1 MNLLKTVVD
10 DLGKILKKNGINE
23 AVDIRISY
31 IDNYDYQ
38 INNLVKHQNHPDIDS
53 IKEEISTSLNSSGLI
68 NIFDFA
74 KNLFINIQIN
84 AESIIGNLEDVKNNI
99 LNDKKESVIIDYGG
113 PNIGKPLHVG
123 HLRPLNIGR
132 SIYLTNKIIGNDIK
146 SDIHLGDWGMPVAQI
161 ITYCE
166 LEKISFDELTINM
179 LEEIYPSASKKYS
192 SDDNFKEKSQETNK
206 KLSSGEKEVFSDWK
220 KISELTLTSLK
231 ETLLILNH
239 DFDYWWGESSVNEL
253 IPDMLRNLENEGKI
267 EKDDGAFIS
276 SQITDP
282 RILITKSDG
291 SYLYIT
297 TDLATAL
304 LRNKEISHEK
314 VLYVTD
320 NRQKLHFEQLF
331 ESLSFFDF
339 PSKEYAHVGFGT
351 INDSN
356 GNPLKTRDG
365 GNLKLVDLYEQAYN
379 YIQKINSNLSEADL
393 HCLTNTVLTYSDL
406 ITNRKTD
413 YKFDLEKFTSV
424 SGKTGI
430 YVQYAQVR
438 ANKLVKTLIKDKPSL
453 PIAPTP
459 LGSLDRN
466 LVINLA
472 NIEFH
477 LELSIKNNEPHHLA
491 NYLYTISNAFNAFYQ
506 DSNIK
511 KIEDTNE
518 RNQKIL
524 ITTLF
529 IEYSHLVMSC
539 LGITPV
545 NKDVT
550 L

>member
-1 MNLLKTVVD
+1 MNLLKTVID
-10 DLGKILKKNGINE
+10 DLGEILKKNGIDE
-23 AVDIRISY
+23 TVDIRISN

-38 INNLVKHQNHPDIDS
+38 INNLVKHQNHPNVDS
-53 IKEEISTSLNSSGLI
+53 IKEEISASLNSSGLI
-68 NIFDFA
+68 NNFDFA

-84 AESIIGNLEDVKNNI
+84 AESIIGNLEDVKTNI
-99 LNDKKESVIIDYGG
+99 LKHKKESVIIDYGG

-239 DFDYWWGESSVNEL
+239 DFDYWWGESSVNDL
-253 IPDMLRNLENEGKI
+253 IPDMLQNLENEGKI

-365 GNLKLVDLYEQAYN
+365 GNLKLVDLYDQAYN

-438 ANKLVKTLIKDKPSL
+438 ANKLVKMLIKDEPSL
-453 PIAPTP
+453 SITPTP

-511 KIEDTNE
+511 KIEDTDE

-524 ITTLF
+524 ITNLF

-545 NKDVT
+545 KKM
-550 L
+550 

>member
-10 DLGKILKKNGINE
+10 DLGNILKKNDIDE
-23 AVDIRISY
+23 VIDIRISNL
-31 IDNYDYQ
+31 DNYDYQ
-38 INNLVKHQNHPDIDS
+38 VNNLVKHQNHPNVES
-53 IKEEISTSLNSSGLI
+53 IKKEISNTLTLSGLI
-68 NIFDFA
+68 DVFDIA
-74 KNLFINIQIN
+74 KNLFINIHIN
-84 AESIIGNLEDVKNNI
+84 AESIIENLQDVKNNI
-99 LNDKKESVIIDYGG
+99 LREDKESIIIDYGG

-132 SIYLTNKIIGNDIK
+132 SIYLTNKIIGNDIT

-166 LEKISFDELTINM
+166 LEGISFDELTINM
-179 LEEIYPSASKKYS
+179 LEEIYPNASKKYS
-192 SDDNFKEKSQETNK
+192 ADDNFKKRSQETNK
-206 KLSSGEKEVFSDWK
+206 KLSSGEKEVFSNWK

-239 DFDYWWGESSVNEL
+239 DFDYWWGESSVNDL
-253 IPDMLRNLENEGKI
+253 IPDMLRSLESEGKI

-297 TDLATAL
+297 TDLATAI

-331 ESLSFFDF
+331 KSLSFFDF

-351 INDSN
+351 INDPN

-365 GNLKLVDLYEQAYN
+365 GNLKLVDLYEQAFN
-379 YIQKINSNLSEADL
+379 YIQKINSTLSESDL

-438 ANKLVKTLIKDKPSL
+438 ANKLVKTLSKDKPSL
-453 PIAPTP
+453 PITP
-459 LGSLDRN
+459 PPLETLDRN
-466 LVINLA
+466 LVIALA

-477 LELSIKNNEPHHLA
+477 LELSLKNNEPHHLA
-491 NYLYTISNAFNAFYQ
+491 NYLYDISNAFNAFYQ

-511 KIEDTNE
+511 KIENVDE
-518 RNQKIL
+518 KKQKIF

-529 IEYSHLVMSC
+529 IEYSHLIMSC
-539 LGITPV
+539 LGIKPV
-545 NKDVT
+545 EKM
-550 L
+550 

>member
-1 MNLLKTVVD
+1 MNLLKTVID
-10 DLGKILKKNGINE
+10 DLGEILKKNGIDE
-23 AVDIRISY
+23 TVDIRISN

-38 INNLVKHQNHPDIDS
+38 INNLVKHQNHPNVDS

-68 NIFDFA
+68 NNFDFA

-84 AESIIGNLEDVKNNI
+84 AESIIGNLEDVKTNI
-99 LNDKKESVIIDYGG
+99 LKDKKESVIIDYGG

-132 SIYLTNKIIGNDIK
+132 SIYLTNKIIGNDIN

-166 LEKISFDELTINM
+166 LEGISFDELTINM
-179 LEEIYPSASKKYS
+179 LEEIYPNASKKYS
-192 SDDNFKEKSQETNK
+192 ADDNFKKRSQGTNK
-206 KLSSGEKEVFSDWK
+206 KLSAGEKEVFSNWK

-239 DFDYWWGESSVNEL
+239 DFDYWWGESSVNDL
-253 IPDMLRNLENEGKI
+253 IPDMLQSLESEGKI

-304 LRNKEISHEK
+304 LRNKQISHEK

-379 YIQKINSNLSEADL
+379 YIQEINSTLSETDL

-406 ITNRKTD
+406 LTNRKTD

-438 ANKLVKTLIKDKPSL
+438 AKKLIETLSEQKPTLQIPS
-453 PIAPTP
+453 TP
-459 LGSLDRN
+459 LGPLDRK
-466 LVINLA
+466 LIIALA

-477 LELSIKNNEPHHLA
+477 LELSLKNNEPHHLA
-491 NYLYTISNAFNAFYQ
+491 NYLYDISNAFNTFYQ

-511 KIEDTNE
+511 KIDDNVE
-518 RNQKIL
+518 RNQKIF
-524 ITTLF
+524 ITSLF

-545 NKDVT
+545 EKM
-550 L
+550 

>member
-10 DLGKILKKNGINE
+10 DLGNILKKNDIDE
-23 AVDIRISY
+23 IVDIRISNL
-31 IDNYDYQ
+31 DNYDYQ
-38 INNLVKHQNHPDIDS
+38 INNLVKHQNHANIES
-53 IKEEISTSLNSSGLI
+53 IKKEISNTLTLSGLVD
-68 NIFDFA
+68 IFDFA
-74 KNLFINIQIN
+74 KNLFINIHIN
-84 AESIIGNLEDVKNNI
+84 AESILGNLEDVKNNV
-99 LNDKKESVIIDYGG
+99 LGDNKESVIIDYGG

-132 SIYLTNKIIGNDIK
+132 SIYLTNKIIGNDIN

-166 LEKISFDELTINM
+166 LEGISFDELTINM
-179 LEEIYPSASKKYS
+179 LEEIYPNASKKYS
-192 SDDNFKEKSQETNK
+192 ADDNFKKRSQETNK
-206 KLSSGEKEVFSDWK
+206 KLSSGEKEVFSNWK

-239 DFDYWWGESSVNEL
+239 DFDYWWGESSVNDL
-253 IPDMLRNLENEGKI
+253 IPDMLRSLESEGRI

-297 TDLATAL
+297 TDLATAI
-304 LRNKEISHEK
+304 LRNREISHEK

-331 ESLSFFDF
+331 KSLSFFDF

-351 INDSN
+351 INDPN

-379 YIQKINSNLSEADL
+379 YIQEINSTLSETDL

-438 ANKLVKTLIKDKPSL
+438 AKKLIETLSEQKPTLQIPS
-453 PIAPTP
+453 TP
-459 LGSLDRN
+459 LGPLDRK
-466 LVINLA
+466 LIIALA

-477 LELSIKNNEPHHLA
+477 LELSLKNNEPHHLA
-491 NYLYTISNAFNAFYQ
+491 NYLYDISNAFNTFYQ

-511 KIEDTNE
+511 KIDDYAE
-518 RNQKIL
+518 RNQKIF
-524 ITTLF
+524 ITSLF

-545 NKDVT
+545 EKM
-550 L
+550 

>member
-1 MNLLKTVVD
+1 MNLLKSITD
-10 DLGKILKKNGINE
+10 QICNLLLSKGINE
-23 AVDIRISY
+23 LVDLRVSN
-31 IDNYDYQ
+31 IDSCDYQ
-38 INNLVKHQNHPDIDS
+38 INNLVKYQNHSDINLIKTNISRLLDS
-53 IKEEISTSLNSSGLI
+53 SDLIESHNFTENQFLNLR
-68 NIFDFA
+68 
-74 KNLFINIQIN
+74 IN
-84 AESIIGNLEDVKNNI
+84 ANSIIQNLENVKSNV
-99 LNDKKESVIIDYGG
+99 LKHKKESVIIDYGG

-132 SIYLTNKIIGNDIK
+132 SIYLTNKIIGNDIN

-166 LEKISFDELTINM
+166 LEGLDFDELTIDM
-179 LEEIYPSASKKYS
+179 LEEIYPNASKKYS
-192 SDDNFKEKSQETNK
+192 ADDNFRKKSQETNK
-206 KLSSGEKEVFSDWK
+206 KLSSGEKEVYSKWK
-220 KISELTLTSLK
+220 KISKLTLMSLK
-231 ETLLILNH
+231 ETLSTLDH
-239 DFDYWWGESSVNEL
+239 DFDYWWGESSVNDL
-253 IPDMLRNLENEGKI
+253 IPDMLQNLESEGKI

-304 LRNKEISHEK
+304 LRNKEIPHEK

-331 ESLSFFDF
+331 ESLLFFNF
-339 PSKEYAHVGFGT
+339 PSKKYAHVGFGT

-365 GNLKLVDLYEQAYN
+365 GNLKLVDLYRQAFN
-379 YIQKINSNLSEADL
+379 YVQNINNTLSESDL

-430 YVQYAQVR
+430 YIQYAQVR
-438 ANKLVKTLIKDKPSL
+438 ANKLIKNLSENKSSL
-453 PIAPTP
+453 EITPIP
-459 LGSLDRN
+459 LGTLDRN
-466 LVINLA
+466 LVMALA

-477 LELSIKNNEPHHLA
+477 LELSLKNNEPHHLA
-491 NYLYTISNAFNAFYQ
+491 NYLYDISSTFNAFYQ

-511 KIEDTNE
+511 KIEDANE
-518 RNQKIL
+518 RNQKIF
-524 ITTLF
+524 ITALF

-539 LGITPV
+539 LGIKPV
-545 NKDVT
+545 EEM
-550 L
+550 

>member
-1 MNLLKTVVD
+1 MNLLKTVID
-10 DLGKILKKNGINE
+10 DLGEILKKNGIDE
-23 AVDIRISY
+23 TVDIRISN

-38 INNLVKHQNHPDIDS
+38 INNLVKHQNHPNVDS

-68 NIFDFA
+68 NNFDFA

-84 AESIIGNLEDVKNNI
+84 AESIIGNLEDVKTNI
-99 LNDKKESVIIDYGG
+99 LKDKKESVIIDYGG

-239 DFDYWWGESSVNEL
+239 DFDYWWGESSVNDL
-253 IPDMLRNLENEGKI
+253 IPDMLQNLENEGKI

-365 GNLKLVDLYEQAYN
+365 GNLKLVDLYDQAYN

-438 ANKLVKTLIKDKPSL
+438 ANKLVKMLIKDEPSL
-453 PIAPTP
+453 SITPTP

-511 KIEDTNE
+511 KIEDSNE

-545 NKDVT
+545 KEM
-550 L
+550 

>member
-1 MNLLKTVVD
+1 MNLLKTVVN
-10 DLGKILKKNGINE
+10 DLGKILKKHGIDE
-23 AVDIRISY
+23 AIDIRISNL
-31 IDNYDYQ
+31 DTYDYQ
-38 INNLVKHQNHPDIDS
+38 INNLVKYQKHPAVES
-53 IKEEISTSLNSSGLI
+53 IKEEISNTLTLSEI
-68 NIFDFA
+68 IDVFDFA

-84 AESIIGNLEDVKNNI
+84 AESIIGNLEDVKNNV
-99 LNDKKESVIIDYGG
+99 LRDNKESVIIDYGG

-132 SIYLTNKIIGNDIK
+132 SIYLTNKIVGNDIN

-166 LEKISFDELTINM
+166 LEGISFDELTITM
-179 LEEIYPSASKKYS
+179 LEEIYPNASKKYS
-192 SDDNFKEKSQETNK
+192 ADDNFKKRSQETNK
-206 KLSSGEKEVFSDWK
+206 KLSSGEKEVFSNWE

-231 ETLLILNH
+231 ETLSTLDH
-239 DFDYWWGESSVNEL
+239 DFDYWWGESSVNDL
-253 IPDMLRNLENEGKI
+253 IPDMLRSLESEGKI

-297 TDLATAL
+297 TDLATAI
-304 LRNKEISHEK
+304 LRNRKISHEK

-339 PSKEYAHVGFGT
+339 PSKEYVHVGFGT

-365 GNLKLVDLYEQAYN
+365 GNLKLVDLYEQAFK
-379 YIQKINSNLSEADL
+379 YIQKINSTLSEADL
-393 HCLTNTVLTYSDL
+393 QCLTNTVLTYSDL

-413 YKFDLEKFTSV
+413 YKYDLEKFTSV

-438 ANKLVKTLIKDKPSL
+438 ANKLVKTLSKDKPSL
-453 PIAPTP
+453 PIAPTS

-466 LVINLA
+466 LIIALA

-477 LELSIKNNEPHHLA
+477 LELSLKNNEPHHLA

-545 NKDVT
+545 NKM
-550 L
+550 

>member
-10 DLGKILKKNGINE
+10 DLNEILKKNGIDE
-23 AVDIRISY
+23 AVDIRISN

-38 INNLVKHQNHPDIDS
+38 INNLVKHQNHPNVDS

-166 LEKISFDELTINM
+166 LEEISFDELTINM
-179 LEEIYPSASKKYS
+179 LEEIYPNASKKYS

-253 IPDMLRNLENEGKI
+253 IPDMLQNLENEGKI
-267 EKDDGAFIS
+267 EKDGGAFIS

-438 ANKLVKTLIKDKPSL
+438 ANKLVKTLSKDRPSL
-453 PIAPTP
+453 PITPTP

-545 NKDVT
+545 KKM
-550 L
+550 

>member
-1 MNLLKTVVD
+1 MNLLKTVID
-10 DLGKILKKNGINE
+10 DLDKILKNNGIDE
-23 AVDIRISY
+23 VIDIRISNL
-31 IDNYDYQ
+31 DNYDYQ
-38 INNLVKHQNHPDIDS
+38 INNLVKHQNHPKVNS
-53 IKEEISTSLNSSGLI
+53 IKEEISKSLNLSGI
-68 NIFDFA
+68 VDIFDFA
-74 KNLFINIQIN
+74 KNLFINIHIN
-84 AESIIGNLEDVKNNI
+84 AESILENLEDVKNNV
-99 LNDKKESVIIDYGG
+99 LGENKESVIIDYGG

-132 SIYLTNKIIGNDIK
+132 SIYLTNKITGNDIN

-166 LEKISFDELTINM
+166 FEEISFDELTINM
-179 LEEIYPSASKKYS
+179 LEEIYPNASKKYS
-192 SDDNFKEKSQETNK
+192 SDDNFKKKSQETNK
-206 KLSSGEKEVFSDWK
+206 KLSSGEKEVFSNWK

-231 ETLLILNH
+231 ETLLTLNH
-239 DFDYWWGESSVNEL
+239 DFDYWWGESSVNDM
-253 IPDMLRNLENEGKI
+253 IPDMLRSLESEGKI
-267 EKDDGAFIS
+267 EKDDGALIS

-365 GNLKLVDLYEQAYN
+365 GNLKLVDLYEQAYS
-379 YIQKINSNLSEADL
+379 YIQKINSTLSEADL

-406 ITNRKTD
+406 LTNRKTD

-438 ANKLVKTLIKDKPSL
+438 AKKLIENLSEQKPTLQIPS
-453 PIAPTP
+453 TP
-459 LGSLDRN
+459 LGPLDRK
-466 LVINLA
+466 LIIALA

-477 LELSIKNNEPHHLA
+477 LELSLKNNEPHHLA
-491 NYLYTISNAFNAFYQ
+491 NYLYDISNAFNTFYQ

-511 KIEDTNE
+511 KIDDDAE
-518 RNQKIL
+518 RNQKIF
-524 ITTLF
+524 ITSLF
-529 IEYSHLVMSC
+529 IKYSHLVMSC

-545 NKDVT
+545 EKM
-550 L
+550 

>member
-10 DLGKILKKNGINE
+10 DLGNILKKNDINE
-23 AVDIRISY
+23 IVDMRISNL
-31 IDNYDYQ
+31 DNYDYQ
-38 INNLVKHQNHPDIDS
+38 INNLVKHQNHANIES
-53 IKEEISTSLNSSGLI
+53 IKEEISNTLTLSELI
-68 NIFDFA
+68 DVFDFA
-74 KNLFINIQIN
+74 KNLFINIHIN
-84 AESIIGNLEDVKNNI
+84 AESILGNLEDVKNNI
-99 LNDKKESVIIDYGG
+99 LREDKESIIIDYGG

-166 LEKISFDELTINM
+166 LKEISFDELTIDM

-220 KISELTLTSLK
+220 KISEITLTALK

-253 IPDMLRNLENEGKI
+253 IPDMLQNLESKGKI

-379 YIQKINSNLSEADL
+379 YIQEINSTLSETDL

-406 ITNRKTD
+406 LTNRKTD

-438 ANKLVKTLIKDKPSL
+438 AKKLIETLSEEKPTLQIPS
-453 PIAPTP
+453 TP
-459 LGSLDRN
+459 LGPLDRK
-466 LVINLA
+466 LIIALA

-477 LELSIKNNEPHHLA
+477 LELSLKNNEPHHLA
-491 NYLYTISNAFNAFYQ
+491 NYLYDISNAFNTFYQ

-511 KIEDTNE
+511 KIDDDAE
-518 RNQKIL
+518 RNQKIF
-524 ITTLF
+524 ITSLF

-545 NKDVT
+545 EKM
-550 L
+550 

>member
-1 MNLLKTVVD
+1 MNLLKTVID
-10 DLGKILKKNGINE
+10 DLGEILKKNGIDE
-23 AVDIRISY
+23 TVDIRISN

-38 INNLVKHQNHPDIDS
+38 INNLVKHQNHPNVDS

-68 NIFDFA
+68 NNFDFA

-84 AESIIGNLEDVKNNI
+84 AESIIGNLEDVKTNI
-99 LNDKKESVIIDYGG
+99 LKHKKESVIIDYGG

-239 DFDYWWGESSVNEL
+239 DFDYWWGESSVNDL
-253 IPDMLRNLENEGKI
+253 IPDMLQNLENEGKI

-365 GNLKLVDLYEQAYN
+365 GNLKLVDLYDQAYN

-438 ANKLVKTLIKDKPSL
+438 ANKLVKTLIKDEPSL
-453 PIAPTP
+453 SITPTP

-511 KIEDTNE
+511 KIEDSNE

-545 NKDVT
+545 KEM
-550 L
+550 

>member
-1 MNLLKTVVD
+1 MNLLKTVLD
-10 DLGKILKKNGINE
+10 DLDNILKKNDIDE
-23 AVDIRISY
+23 VIDIRISNL
-31 IDNYDYQ
+31 DNYDYQ
-38 INNLVKHQNHPDIDS
+38 INNLVKHQNHPNVES
-53 IKEEISTSLNSSGLI
+53 IKEEMSNKLTLSKLI
-68 NIFDFA
+68 DVFDFA
-74 KNLFINIQIN
+74 KNLFINIHIN
-84 AESIIGNLEDVKNNI
+84 AESIIENLQEVKNNV
-99 LNDKKESVIIDYGG
+99 LRDDKESVIIDYGG

-132 SIYLTNKIIGNDIK
+132 SIYLTNKIAGNDIN

-166 LEKISFDELTINM
+166 IEGVSFDELTINM
-179 LEEIYPSASKKYS
+179 LEEIYPNASKKYS
-192 SDDNFKEKSQETNK
+192 ADDSFKKRSQETNK
-206 KLSSGEKEVFSDWK
+206 KLSSGEKEVYSNWK

-231 ETLLILNH
+231 ETLLTLNH
-239 DFDYWWGESSVNEL
+239 DFDYWWGESSVNNL
-253 IPDMLRNLENEGKI
+253 IPDMLQSLESDGKI

-297 TDLATAL
+297 TDLATAV

-331 ESLSFFDF
+331 ESFSFFDF
-339 PSKEYAHVGFGT
+339 PSKEYEHVGFGT

-379 YIQKINSNLSEADL
+379 YIQEINSTLSETDL

-406 ITNRKTD
+406 LTNRKTD

-438 ANKLVKTLIKDKPSL
+438 AKKLIETLSEQKPTLQIPS
-453 PIAPTP
+453 TP
-459 LGSLDRN
+459 LGPLDRK
-466 LVINLA
+466 LIIALA

-477 LELSIKNNEPHHLA
+477 LELSLKNNEPHHLA
-491 NYLYTISNAFNAFYQ
+491 NYLYDISNAFNTFYQ

-511 KIEDTNE
+511 KIDDDAE
-518 RNQKIL
+518 RNQKVF
-524 ITTLF
+524 ITSLF

-545 NKDVT
+545 EKM
-550 L
+550 

>member
-1 MNLLKTVVD
+1 MNLLKTVVN
-10 DLGKILKKNGINE
+10 DLGKILKKHGIDE
-23 AVDIRISY
+23 AIDIRISNL
-31 IDNYDYQ
+31 DTYDYQ
-38 INNLVKHQNHPDIDS
+38 INNLVKYQKHPAVES
-53 IKEEISTSLNSSGLI
+53 IKEEISNTLTLSEI
-68 NIFDFA
+68 IDVFDFA

-84 AESIIGNLEDVKNNI
+84 AESIIGNLEDVKNNV
-99 LNDKKESVIIDYGG
+99 LRDNKESVIIDYGG

-132 SIYLTNKIIGNDIK
+132 SIYLTNKIIGNDIN

-166 LEKISFDELTINM
+166 LEGISFDELTITM
-179 LEEIYPSASKKYS
+179 LEEIYPNASKKYS
-192 SDDNFKEKSQETNK
+192 ADDNFKKRSQETNK
-206 KLSSGEKEVFSDWK
+206 KLSSGEKEVFSNWE

-231 ETLLILNH
+231 ETLLTLNH
-239 DFDYWWGESSVNEL
+239 DFDYWWGESSVNDL
-253 IPDMLRNLENEGKI
+253 IPDMLRSLESEGKI

-297 TDLATAL
+297 TDLATAI
-304 LRNKEISHEK
+304 LRNRKISHEK

-339 PSKEYAHVGFGT
+339 PSKEYVHVGFGT

-365 GNLKLVDLYEQAYN
+365 GNLKLVDLYEQAFN
-379 YIQKINSNLSEADL
+379 YIQKINSTLSEADL

-413 YKFDLEKFTSV
+413 YKYDLEKFTSV

-438 ANKLVKTLIKDKPSL
+438 ANKLVKTLSKDKPSL
-453 PIAPTP
+453 PIAPTS

-466 LVINLA
+466 LIIALA

-477 LELSIKNNEPHHLA
+477 LELSLKNNEPHHLA
-491 NYLYTISNAFNAFYQ
+491 NYLYNISNAFNAFYQ
-506 DSNIK
+506 DSNIRNIK
-511 KIEDTNE
+511 NIDEK
-518 RNQKIL
+518 NQKIF
-524 ITTLF
+524 ITSLF
-529 IEYSHLVMSC
+529 IKYSHFVMSC
-539 LGITPV
+539 LGIRPV
-545 NKDVT
+545 EKM
-550 L
+550 

>member
-1 MNLLKTVVD
+1 MNLLKTVID
-10 DLGKILKKNGINE
+10 DLGEILKKNGIDE
-23 AVDIRISY
+23 TVDIRISN

-38 INNLVKHQNHPDIDS
+38 INNLVKHQNHPNVDS
-53 IKEEISTSLNSSGLI
+53 IKEEISASLNSSGLI
-68 NIFDFA
+68 NNFDFA

-84 AESIIGNLEDVKNNI
+84 AESIIGNLEDVKTNI
-99 LNDKKESVIIDYGG
+99 LKHKKESVIIDYGG

-239 DFDYWWGESSVNEL
+239 DFDYWWGESSVNDL
-253 IPDMLRNLENEGKI
+253 IPDMLQNLENEGKI

-351 INDSN
+351 INDPN

-365 GNLKLVDLYEQAYN
+365 GNLKLVDLYEQAFN
-379 YIQKINSNLSEADL
+379 YIQKINSALSETDL
-393 HCLTNTVLTYSDL
+393 HRLTNTVLTYSDL

-438 ANKLVKTLIKDKPSL
+438 ANKLVKTLSKDKPSL
-453 PIAPTP
+453 PITP
-459 LGSLDRN
+459 PPLETLDRN
-466 LVINLA
+466 LVIALA

-477 LELSIKNNEPHHLA
+477 LELSLKNNEPHHLA
-491 NYLYTISNAFNAFYQ
+491 NYLYDISNAFNAFYQ

-511 KIEDTNE
+511 KIENVDE
-518 RNQKIL
+518 KKQKIF

-539 LGITPV
+539 LGIKPV
-545 NKDVT
+545 EKM
-550 L
+550 

>member
-10 DLGKILKKNGINE
+10 DLNEILKKNGIDE
-23 AVDIRISY
+23 AVDIRISN

-166 LEKISFDELTINM
+166 LEEISFDELTINM
-179 LEEIYPSASKKYS
+179 LEEIYPNASKKYS

-253 IPDMLRNLENEGKI
+253 IPDMLQNLENEGKI
-267 EKDDGAFIS
+267 EKDGGAFIS

-365 GNLKLVDLYEQAYN
+365 GNLKLVDLYEQAFN
-379 YIQKINSNLSEADL
+379 YIQKINSTLSEADL

-406 ITNRKTD
+406 LTNRKTD

-545 NKDVT
+545 KKM
-550 L
+550 

>member
-1 MNLLKTVVD
+1 MNLLKTVTD
-10 DLGKILKKNGINE
+10 DLNIILEKNGIDE
-23 AVDIRISY
+23 VIDIRISNL
-31 IDNYDYQ
+31 DNYDYQ
-38 INNLVKHQNHPDIDS
+38 INNLVKYQNHPDVES
-53 IKEEISTSLNSSGLI
+53 IKDEISNSLTSSVLVDV
-68 NIFDFA
+68 FEFA
-74 KNLFINIQIN
+74 QNLFINIQIN
-84 AESIIGNLEDVKNNI
+84 AESIIKNLENAKNNI
-99 LNDKKESVIIDYGG
+99 LRDNKESVIIDYGG

-132 SIYLTNKIIGNDIK
+132 SIYLTNKIIGNNIK

-166 LEKISFDELTINM
+166 LEGLDFDELTIDM
-179 LEEIYPSASKKYS
+179 LEEIYPNASKKYNV
-192 SDDNFKEKSQETNK
+192 DDDFKRNSQETNK
-206 KLSSGEKEVFSDWK
+206 KLSSGEKEIYSKWK
-220 KISELTLTSLK
+220 KISKLTLMSLK
-231 ETLLILNH
+231 ETLLTLDH
-239 DFDYWWGESSVNEL
+239 DFDYWWGESSVNDL
-253 IPDMLRNLENEGKI
+253 IPDMLQNLESEGKI

-304 LRNKEISHEK
+304 LRNKEIPHEK

-331 ESLSFFDF
+331 ESLLFFNF
-339 PSKEYAHVGFGT
+339 PLKKYAHVGFGT

-365 GNLKLVDLYEQAYN
+365 GNLKLVDLYQQAFN
-379 YIQKINSNLSEADL
+379 YVQNINNNLSESDL

-430 YVQYAQVR
+430 YIQYAQVR
-438 ANKLVKTLIKDKPSL
+438 ANKLIKNLSENKPSL
-453 PIAPTP
+453 EITPTP
-459 LGSLDRN
+459 LGTLDRN
-466 LVINLA
+466 LVMALA

-477 LELSIKNNEPHHLA
+477 LELSLKNNEPHHLA
-491 NYLYTISNAFNAFYQ
+491 NYLYDISSTFNAFYQ

-511 KIEDTNE
+511 KIEDADE
-518 RNQKIL
+518 RNQKIF
-524 ITTLF
+524 ITALF

-539 LGITPV
+539 LGIKPV
-545 NKDVT
+545 EEM
-550 L
+550 

>member
-10 DLGKILKKNGINE
+10 DLNEILKKNGIDE
-23 AVDIRISY
+23 SVDIRISN

-38 INNLVKHQNHPDIDS
+38 INNLVKHQNHPNVDS

-166 LEKISFDELTINM
+166 LEEISFDELTINM
-179 LEEIYPSASKKYS
+179 LEEIYPNASKKYS

-253 IPDMLRNLENEGKI
+253 IPDMLQNLENEGKI
-267 EKDDGAFIS
+267 EKDGGAFIS

-339 PSKEYAHVGFGT
+339 PTKEYAHVGFGT

-379 YIQKINSNLSEADL
+379 YIQKINSTLSEADL

-438 ANKLVKTLIKDKPSL
+438 ANKLVKTLSKDRPSL
-453 PIAPTP
+453 PITPTP

-545 NKDVT
+545 NKM
-550 L
+550 

>member
-10 DLGKILKKNGINE
+10 DLGNILKKNGIDE
-23 AVDIRISY
+23 VIDMRISNL
-31 IDNYDYQ
+31 DNYDYQ
-38 INNLVKHQNHPDIDS
+38 INNLVKHQNHPNVDS

-68 NIFDFA
+68 NNFDFA

-84 AESIIGNLEDVKNNI
+84 AESIIGNLEDVKTNI
-99 LNDKKESVIIDYGG
+99 LKDKKESVIIDYGG

-239 DFDYWWGESSVNEL
+239 DFDYWWGESSVNDL
-253 IPDMLRNLENEGKI
+253 IPDMLQNLENEGKI

-379 YIQKINSNLSEADL
+379 YIQEINSTLSETDL

-438 ANKLVKTLIKDKPSL
+438 ANKLVKTLIKDEPSL
-453 PIAPTP
+453 PITPTP

-511 KIEDTNE
+511 KIEDSNE

-545 NKDVT
+545 KEM
-550 L
+550 

>member
-1 MNLLKTVVD
+1 MNLLKTVID
-10 DLGKILKKNGINE
+10 DLGEILKKNGIDE
-23 AVDIRISY
+23 TVDIRISN

-38 INNLVKHQNHPDIDS
+38 INNLVKHQNHPNVDS

-68 NIFDFA
+68 NNFDFA

-84 AESIIGNLEDVKNNI
+84 AESIIGNLEDVKTNI
-99 LNDKKESVIIDYGG
+99 LKHKKESVIIDYGG

-239 DFDYWWGESSVNEL
+239 DFDYWWGESSVNDL
-253 IPDMLRNLENEGKI
+253 IPDMLQNLENEGKI

-365 GNLKLVDLYEQAYN
+365 GNLKLVDLYDQAYN

-438 ANKLVKTLIKDKPSL
+438 AKKLVKTLGKDKISL
-453 PIAPTP
+453 PITPTP
-459 LGSLDRN
+459 LGSLDRD
-466 LVINLA
+466 LVISLA

-477 LELSIKNNEPHHLA
+477 LELSLKNNEPHHLA

-511 KIEDTNE
+511 KIEDSNE

-545 NKDVT
+545 NKM
-550 L
+550 

>member
-10 DLGKILKKNGINE
+10 DLGNILKKNDIDE
-23 AVDIRISY
+23 VIDIRISNL
-31 IDNYDYQ
+31 DNYDYQ
-38 INNLVKHQNHPDIDS
+38 VNNLVKHQNHPNVES
-53 IKEEISTSLNSSGLI
+53 IKKEISNTLTLSGLI
-68 NIFDFA
+68 DVFDIA
-74 KNLFINIQIN
+74 KNLFINIHIN
-84 AESIIGNLEDVKNNI
+84 AESIIENLQDVKNNV
-99 LNDKKESVIIDYGG
+99 LRDNKESVIIDYGG

-132 SIYLTNKIIGNDIK
+132 SIYLINKIIGNDFNR
-146 SDIHLGDWGMPVAQI
+146 DIHLGDWGMPVAQI

-166 LEKISFDELTINM
+166 LEGINFDDLTINM
-179 LEEIYPSASKKYS
+179 LEEIYPNASKKYS
-192 SDDNFKEKSQETNK
+192 ADDNFKKRSQETNK
-206 KLSSGEKEVFSDWK
+206 KLSSGEKEVFSNWK

-239 DFDYWWGESSVNEL
+239 DFDYWWGESSVNDL
-253 IPDMLRNLENEGKI
+253 IPDMLRSLESEGRI

-297 TDLATAL
+297 TDLATAI

-331 ESLSFFDF
+331 KSLSFFDF

-351 INDSN
+351 INDPN

-365 GNLKLVDLYEQAYN
+365 GNLKLVDLYEQAFN
-379 YIQKINSNLSEADL
+379 YIQKINSTLSESDL

-438 ANKLVKTLIKDKPSL
+438 AKKLVKTLGKDKLSL
-453 PIAPTP
+453 PITPTP
-459 LGSLDRN
+459 LGSLDRD
-466 LVINLA
+466 LVISLA

-477 LELSIKNNEPHHLA
+477 LELSLKNNEPHHLA

-511 KIEDTNE
+511 KIEDTDE

-524 ITTLF
+524 ITNLF

-545 NKDVT
+545 KKM
-550 L
+550 